1 MNKFGVLHCIV
12 YICQMV
18 DLYYCVMETEEFE
31 ASPRLR
37 GKACWMSALLFV
49 LVWLPVSY
57 LLGAGWGKVIV
68 NLSVGALLAV
78 AGLWHYRR
86 SNPLTYKISL
96 GSWAHR
102 TYLKSP
108 VLFVVESFAEGFLIY
123 LGGMLVMAFFP
134 DGFSLSAWWK
144 GIVNCDIVL
153 LLVFYTRVNFFLVIS
168 EYIRRNGR

>member
-1 MNKFGVLHCIV
+1 
-12 YICQMV
+12 
-18 DLYYCVMETEEFE
+18 METEEFE

-68 NLSVGALLAV
+68 NLSFGAVLAV
-78 AGLWHYRR
+78 VGLWHYRC

-123 LGGMLVMAFFP
+123 LGVMLVMAFFP
-134 DGFSLSAWWK
+134 DGFSLSAWRK